1 MIAVVVR
8 LSGGFSCPNRIAEC
22 LKQRTVHGV
31 GLRIVFGMPL
41 HAERKSRRILEPYR
55 LDRPVLCNAFGND
68 PVAKLENAL
77 SMQGVHP
84 DRLPAEDA
92 CKHPILYKLN
102 IVTIAEND
110 GEVGMDLAG
119 FQARHSVVHAS
130 GQFPDFGMQRA
141 AGRDVHFLETAAYA
155 ENRNAARYTGF
166 DQWQRQP
173 VTILVIRFMLGIR
186 HRVETAGMD
195 IGSGAC
201 QQNAVDDSQQIGDIG
216 QFGVAGK
223 HQRKLPT
230 RIDGIENSAS
240 RWKFEPAEIR

>member
-1 MIAVVVR
+1 
-8 LSGGFSCPNRIAEC
+8 
-22 LKQRTVHGV
+22 
-31 GLRIVFGMPL
+31 
-41 HAERKSRRILEPYR
+41 
-55 LDRPVLCNAFGND
+55 
-68 PVAKLENAL
+68 
-77 SMQGVHP
+77 
-84 DRLPAEDA
+84 
-92 CKHPILYKLN
+92 
-102 IVTIAEND
+102 
-110 GEVGMDLAG
+110 MDLAG

-223 HQRKLPT
+223 HQRQGFGDIGHGPQIVFSDMLSRKSAF
-230 RIDGIENSAS
+230 DDAGIPDDADYRSCHCRLHPQVTPKSQRQLLSKPLAP
-240 RWKFEPAEIR
+240 RQVI